1 VSVSRKRLSRTLVK
15 FYILLVLSCVYWAGL
30 YQEEIQKMINA
41 GVDLMMKTA
50 MRLLGKQGRGPGTL
64 ALEDVVADD
73 EEDEQPEDPQP
84 DRDPGEK

>member
-1 VSVSRKRLSRTLVK
+1 
-15 FYILLVLSCVYWAGL
+15 
-30 YQEEIQKMINA
+30 MINA

-84 DRDPGEK
+84 DRDPGEN